1 MIFRRSYFLILI
13 SAFPLLLSFYSQ
25 QWKGTIKQDKGV
37 EIIENPSLPIFEETI
52 LELMPDFII
61 PCDDKKA
68 GYLFFEI
75 TDIAVDQRRFIY
87 IYDRKA
93 STIFIFNEQGI
104 FVRKIGRSGS
114 GPGELDGVSEI
125 EVANHHLYA
134 LGSAGM
140 RIHVFD
146 EAGTYKNTLKT
157 PGTLSS
163 LRANET
169 GLFFARLFDRQFYSI
184 IHFGPDKNILRSF
197 GKENWEKPRFWQNIL
212 SYEISP
218 IGDVI
223 VGDSS
228 DYKLFVFT
236 IDGRHKKTITK
247 KFEPIKIPNSELNY
261 LKNKNAGLFEIPTY
275 YDPFWLLFV
284 DDEGRIIVNTHIFL
298 AGPEKAFYDLFSP
311 EGKYLSTFS
320 LDYYKKLIWKGN
332 HLYAVS
338 EDNEGFPIVKVF
350 KVRWKTE

>member
-1 MIFRRSYFLILI
+1 MAI
-13 SAFPLLLSFYSQ
+13 
-25 QWKGTIKQDKGV
+25 D
-37 EIIENPSLPIFEETI
+37 ENGFT
-52 LELMPDFII
+52 
-61 PCDDKKA
+61 
-68 GYLFFEI
+68 YL
-75 TDIAVDQRRFIY
+75 
-87 IYDRKA
+87 YDRKGSA
-93 STIFIFNEQGI
+93 VFVFNDQGKYI
-104 FVRKIGRSGS
+104 RKIGRAGS

-125 EVANHHLYA
+125 EVAHHHLYA

-146 EAGTYKNTLKT
+146 EAGIYKNTLKT

-163 LRANET
+163 LRVNET
-169 GLFFARLFDRQFYSI
+169 GLFFARLFDRQSYRI

-218 IGDVI
+218 TGDVI

-228 DYKLFVFT
+228 NYKFFVYSV
-236 IDGRHKKTITK
+236 DGRQKKTITK
-247 KFEPIKIPNSELNY
+247 NIRPIKIPISELNY
-261 LKNKNAGLFEIPTY
+261 LKNKNAGLFEIPIY

-311 EGKYLSTFS
+311 EGKYLSSFS

-338 EDNEGFPIVKVF
+338 EDYEGFPIVKVF